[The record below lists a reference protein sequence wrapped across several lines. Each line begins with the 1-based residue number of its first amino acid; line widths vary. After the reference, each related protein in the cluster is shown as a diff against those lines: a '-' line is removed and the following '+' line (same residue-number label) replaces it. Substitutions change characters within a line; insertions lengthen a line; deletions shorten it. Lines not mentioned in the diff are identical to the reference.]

1 MLPHVPLYRTT
12 QKPPIT
18 CESKEHPTNMFPPLV
33 MPHVSG
39 LCQPPSWRR
48 GNVSNIVAQVRGEAR
63 YRTREKLGGKRKT
76 QRSSAGRPKFPVPGS
91 TIPPGW
97 EMTRYP
103 DRKVIPRRMG
113 GKQVA
118 NPGWASPWEME
129 ISLSLSRRLPCTS
142 GRNPKLR
149 DVSRNTTFLFRVT
162 SIVGHKSRE
171 VSKCTTSVGP
181 AAETEACG
189 RNTGRQGDGI
199 RTRAS

>member
-1 MLPHVPLYRTT
+1 
-12 QKPPIT
+12 
-18 CESKEHPTNMFPPLV
+18 MFQA
-33 MPHVSG
+33 
-39 LCQPPSWRR
+39 CINQPSWRR
-48 GNVSNIVAQVRGEAR
+48 GNVSSIVAQVRGEAR
-63 YRTREKLGGKRKT
+63 YRTREKPRGEKKDPAEFRCSSQVSGAWIHDTAGLGDD
-76 QRSSAGRPKFPVPGS
+76 
-91 TIPPGW
+91 
-97 EMTRYP
+97 YP

>member
-97 EMTRYP
+97 EMTTQT
-103 DRKVIPRRMG
+103 
-113 GKQVA
+113 GKSSLA
-118 NPGWASPWEME
+118 GWGENRWRTPAGPPPGRWKSLC
-129 ISLSLSRRLPCTS
+129 LSLEDYLAHPDETQSS
-142 GRNPKLR
+142 GM
-149 DVSRNTTFLFRVT
+149 S
-162 SIVGHKSRE
+162 
-171 VSKCTTSVGP
+171 
-181 AAETEACG
+181 AETQPSCFG
-189 RNTGRQGDGI
+189 LLPSWGI
-199 RTRAS
+199 RVER